1 MEYVCDAPKDRT
13 WFRLVTEGEAVAESL
28 AMHHAVEKHYR
39 RERERAADAYQPA
52 TTVYIEQD
60 IGKEAYIQRCMPLF
74 LTLRDQDGVALVTA
88 MLPPRG
94 RLEGTCIV
102 VGRGNADPYPDHGD
116 AIEALGR
123 HFGITL
129 DRYRCFPYRR

>member
-1 MEYVCDAPKDRT
+1 MEYVCDAPKNRT
-13 WFRLVTEGEAVAESL
+13 WFRLISEGEAIAESE

-39 RERERAADAYQPA
+39 RERERADHSYQPT

-60 IGKEAYIQRCMPLF
+60 IGKEAYIQRTMPIF
-74 LTLRDQDGVALVTA
+74 MTLRDEDGLALVTA
-88 MLPPRG
+88 MLPPKAKPD
-94 RLEGTCIV
+94 GTCIV

-123 HFGITL
+123 HFGVTL
-129 DRYRCFPYRR
+129 DRHRCFPYRR

>member
-39 RERERAADAYQPA
+39 RERERAADAYQPI

-60 IGKEAYIQRCMPLF
+60 IGKEPFIRRSMPLF
-74 LTLRDQDGVALVTA
+74 LTLRDQDGAALVTA
-88 MLPPRG
+88 MLPPKG
-94 RLEGTCIV
+94 RTEGTCIV